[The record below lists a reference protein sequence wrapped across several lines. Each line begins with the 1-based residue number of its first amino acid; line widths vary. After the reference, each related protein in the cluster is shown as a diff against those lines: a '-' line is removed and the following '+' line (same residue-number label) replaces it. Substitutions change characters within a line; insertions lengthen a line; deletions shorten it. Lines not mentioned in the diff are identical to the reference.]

1 MNGIVRLNGLR
12 EWEALVKTCERSKKM
27 REVSFS
33 LYYEVTLPDEYDD
46 MDESSLIENIQE
58 NWSEILD
65 DNSFSCLFGDV
76 LEIL

>member
-1 MNGIVRLNGLR
+1 
-12 EWEALVKTCERSKKM
+12 M